1 MLTGHPHPGGYKYK
15 GAPKAGKEEI
25 VADGEQIWWDA
36 STMLDPENQW
46 SCGISNARS
55 NDDNAVKLEVHIPPP
70 HTHTKGSSRD
80 VKSVVFLKNDY
91 SYYTKQYKMFSKR
104 VVTFPTW
111 VLS

>member
-55 NDDNAVKLEVHIPPP
+55 NDDNAVKLEVHIPP
-70 HTHTKGSSRD
+70 HTHTQKG
-80 VKSVVFLKNDY
+80 LLE
-91 SYYTKQYKMFSKR
+91 M
-104 VVTFPTW
+104 
-111 VLS
+111 